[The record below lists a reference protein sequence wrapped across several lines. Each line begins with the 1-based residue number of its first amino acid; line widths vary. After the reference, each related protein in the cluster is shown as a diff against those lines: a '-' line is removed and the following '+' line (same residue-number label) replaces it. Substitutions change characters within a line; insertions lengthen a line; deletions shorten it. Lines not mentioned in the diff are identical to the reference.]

1 MYIKEKWLSL
11 NTTKTLTTPL
21 ILIIPASLGSHVYQ
35 KLYIYIYIYLMKV
48 IPETRRVH
56 QIVSLRFHY
65 YHRVDTS
72 AAVDY

>member
-21 ILIIPASLGSHVYQ
+21 ILIIPASLGSQVYQ

-56 QIVSLRFHY
+56 
-65 YHRVDTS
+65 
-72 AAVDY
+72 